1 MDAST
6 ITIDEARVLMPV
18 ATSEMTDAEVLNLI
32 LSLELL
38 ASAFIK
44 WIKDDC

>member
-1 MDAST
+1 MEAST

-18 ATSEMTDAEVLNLI
+18 ATSEMSDAEVLKLI